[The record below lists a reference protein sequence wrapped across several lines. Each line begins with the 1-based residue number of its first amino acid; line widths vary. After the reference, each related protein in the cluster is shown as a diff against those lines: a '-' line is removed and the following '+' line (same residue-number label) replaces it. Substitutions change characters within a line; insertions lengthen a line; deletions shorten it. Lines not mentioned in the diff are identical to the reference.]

1 MWDETVQLF
10 RKLRNIDEGLN
21 QSDFFKMQVEL
32 GRYCQW
38 VPRYQYNIS
47 QGLSSSEVRAR
58 ILEYGENFIKISVP
72 PVLHLVIH
80 EGLNPF
86 FLFQGNP
93 KPQDLEF
100 CRTFD
105 ISFLSINISDNH
117 VIPNSLHRN
126 LVDLAIL
133 LEVRRRHRHHLC
145 RLCHLLRLGNSK
157 GELAGYINSDI
168 INLRPIIV

>member
-1 MWDETVQLF
+1 MG
-10 RKLRNIDEGLN
+10 RNRATLPKAPQHRRGPQPIRFLQN
-21 QSDFFKMQVEL
+21 A
-32 GRYCQW
+32 GRSYCHW

-93 KPQDLEF
+93 QPQDIEF
-100 CRTFD
+100 CRTFNMFYS
-105 ISFLSINISDNH
+105 ILPINISGYH

-157 GELAGYINSDI
+157 GEFAGYINSDI
-168 INLRPIIV
+168 IYRTFV